1 MSATHPSLPNFEILT
16 NLGAGGMGRVFLAR
30 HRGAYGF
37 EKLLAVKVIHPDR
50 HEQENLRAM
59 FLDEARLVA
68 QLDHPAIAQV
78 YDFGEADDALYL
90 VMEFVPGV
98 SISNLLMEERAL
110 PPLIC
115 ASMAAAVCRGLHAAH
130 EAKDVQGRPLN
141 VVHRDVTPSNLVLT
155 FGGQMKILDFGIALM
170 RERSAPV
177 TNVGQIRG
185 KPTYLS
191 PEQFSADPIDRR
203 TDLYSL
209 SIVLHEL
216 LTGKKL
222 FTMDAYLRAG
232 IHEAPKNF
240 KELAERVQA
249 PSEVLEADLPSGLD
263 EVVMRGL
270 AVDPNDRFP
279 DARAMAV
286 ELEAL
291 IERHG
296 CETLE
301 SYVERELAG
310 HREAHEE
317 RMRTLLAGA
326 DLSAPAA
333 EHPGTL
339 EDVSTAPEPEI
350 ATEVGPAPA
359 GAAPKPQF
367 PDGPTAEHPPPGL
380 PLHSGLSSLEPA
392 TTVVAAAPDARS
404 TRSRM
409 PWLLGAI
416 VLAAVALTAFLLAGE
431 EPQEAEAIAANPSLE
446 RTDEPKAERK
456 EMAREETTPK
466 KVETEPRDAPRRAR
480 PARRESPVVRTDPV
494 VLSSPEPKHRKA
506 ERQRQK
512 RQRQRRRRAPAHRPA
527 RSKPKKTVPKDG
539 IITEW

>member
-1 MSATHPSLPNFEILT
+1 MIAGEHPKIPNFEVLT

-50 HEQENLRAM
+50 REQQNLRAM

-98 SISNLLMEERAL
+98 SISQLLTEVRPV

-115 ASMAAAVCRGLHAAH
+115 ASMVAAVCRGLHAAH

-155 FGGQMKILDFGIALM
+155 FGGQMKVLDFGIALM

-191 PEQFSADPIDRR
+191 PEQFSGDPIDRR

-209 SIVLHEL
+209 AIVLHEL
-216 LTGKKL
+216 LTQKKL
-222 FTMDAYLRAG
+222 FTIDEYLRAG
-232 IHEAPKNF
+232 VHEAPKNF
-240 KELAERVQA
+240 KDIAEDVEP
-249 PSEVLEADLPSGLD
+249 PSKVLGLDLPSGLD
-263 EVVMRGL
+263 EAVMRAL
-270 AVDPNDRFP
+270 AVNPDNRFQ

-301 SYVERELAG
+301 SYVERELARY
-310 HREAHEE
+310 REAHED

-326 DLSAPAA
+326 ASVAA
-333 EHPGTL
+333 VTDHPSTL
-339 EDVSTAPEPEI
+339 ENAGALPEPEI
-350 ATEVGPAPA
+350 ATEVGPAPVV
-359 GAAPKPQF
+359 
-367 PDGPTAEHPPPGL
+367 DTSE
-380 PLHSGLSSLEPA
+380 LEAA
-392 TTVVAAAPDARS
+392 TTVVGAPPANARK
-404 TRSRM
+404 SRM
-409 PWLLGAI
+409 PWLLVGAA
-416 VLAAVALTAFLLAGE
+416 LATTGVAAFLLLGPG
-431 EPQEAEAIAANPSLE
+431 PQEQKATAANPPPKQVE
-446 RTDEPKAERK
+446 PTKAEAMTPPPETPEPKRAEA
-456 EMAREETTPK
+456 AR
-466 KVETEPRDAPRRAR
+466 
-480 PARRESPVVRTDPV
+480 VVRTEPV
-494 VLSSPEPKHRKA
+494 RLVKPAPQEPEIEAPAPK
-506 ERQRQK
+506 
-512 RQRQRRRRAPAHRPA
+512 RQRRRRAPARPA
-527 RSKPKKTVPKDG
+527 RRAPRKKPKAIPKDG